1 MGNRKEQQKKAD
13 KVAQAVSRECLPSKR
28 EAPNSN
34 LSTAKKKKKICHSSS
49 QAFFYSFGFLTNLLK
64 LPMCPTELE

>member
-13 KVAQAVSRECLPSKR
+13 KVAQAVSRECLPSKH

-34 LSTAKKKKKICHSSS
+34 LSTAKKKKKYVTHLPKPFSTLLVSSPI
-49 QAFFYSFGFLTNLLK
+49 F
-64 LPMCPTELE
+64 